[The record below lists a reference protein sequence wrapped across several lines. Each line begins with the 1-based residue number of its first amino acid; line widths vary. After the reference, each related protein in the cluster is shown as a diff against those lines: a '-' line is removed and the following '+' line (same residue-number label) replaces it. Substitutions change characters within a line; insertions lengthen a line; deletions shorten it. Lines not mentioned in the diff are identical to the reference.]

1 MTEIFRKTVAA
12 VAADPSED
20 AVWDAYNLLLTSH
33 DVDRVRKLLVRY
45 DLFKKTIDVPGDIV
59 ECGVFKGTGLLT
71 FAKFLAIH
79 CPGSIKKVVGLDFF
93 GDMRDRVIESLPR
106 QDKVAMADL
115 FAASGVSAISSD
127 VLIVKGDRI
136 LPGRVV
142 LVDGDIAETAPSYVN
157 ASPGFKIS
165 LLHLDLDAAAPTLAA
180 LEAFWPRLS
189 RGGVVIFDEYAID
202 KWSESQA
209 VDAFFADKDV
219 EIKTLPYGRTPTAY
233 VVKM

>member
-1 MTEIFRKTVAA
+1 
-12 VAADPSED
+12 
-20 AVWDAYNLLLTSH
+20 
-33 DVDRVRKLLVRY
+33 
-45 DLFKKTIDVPGDIV
+45 
-59 ECGVFKGTGLLT
+59 
-71 FAKFLAIH
+71 
-79 CPGSIKKVVGLDFF
+79 
-93 GDMRDRVIESLPR
+93 
-106 QDKVAMADL
+106 
-115 FAASGVSAISSD
+115 
-127 VLIVKGDRI
+127 